1 MAMSEL
7 KRRLLKIEL
16 ARLGFRNAKYSEE
29 QDVFL
34 VDPADSQT
42 MRISDNGTV
51 LFYALHEYLGHEV
64 REMALRVNEII
75 AAWENAPAVPFED
88 ISHFRILSEY
98 NNIVLAA
105 RDDSELGYGHGLY
118 YVTWRYS
125 YGRTGFEH
133 GNYTEDYAA
142 AKEDFAVRCGLIDKS
157 KLFDETEM
165 TLIRQGLVH
174 LGANFPDLS
183 AEQMTI
189 LGKVVGRIEMLVPD
203 IRAHEELEHQKLAPE
218 DGLEI

>member
-133 GNYTEDYAA
+133 GNYTEDASCEAA
-142 AKEDFAVRCGLIDKS
+142 GGGRVEGGSQMQSNVNIMCGY
-157 KLFDETEM
+157 
-165 TLIRQGLVH
+165 R
-174 LGANFPDLS
+174 FPRKISSFIAPLKIKPFFS
-183 AEQMTI
+183 ARRM
-189 LGKVVGRIEMLVPD
+189 D
-203 IRAHEELEHQKLAPE
+203 A
-218 DGLEI
+218 